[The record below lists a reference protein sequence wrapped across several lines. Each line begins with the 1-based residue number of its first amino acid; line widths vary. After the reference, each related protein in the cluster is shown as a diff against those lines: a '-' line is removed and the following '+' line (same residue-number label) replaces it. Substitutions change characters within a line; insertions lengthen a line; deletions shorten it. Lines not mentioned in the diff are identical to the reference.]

1 MGALLKTENLPPPTL
16 IFIVFSSASLFFP
29 LMHHWF
35 LEADGKRGVAEG
47 EKGRE
52 DDPFSQG
59 SHSKCM
65 RSPEKPR
72 ASSKHFAS
80 PREGE

>member
-1 MGALLKTENLPPPTL
+1 MGALLKTENLPSDSDL
-16 IFIVFSSASLFFP
+16 YRFLLRFSFFP

-47 EKGRE
+47 GKGRE